1 MNPPDREAR
10 AALRE
15 EARRLG
21 MPPDAVLLVV
31 EAEAHRLVVD
41 EADGTVPPVVFPVS
55 TAKAGLG
62 ERVNSQQTPRGFHR
76 VADRIGADA
85 PAGTV
90 FVSRVASGE
99 VLPPAAWV
107 DSEGDRILSRILR
120 LAGCEAGNNAGGAC
134 DTRERMIYLH
144 GTNHEREVGRAASS
158 HGCIRMRNED
168 IIFLFDQVSGREVW
182 VWVGA
187 RVPGPG

>member
-1 MNPPDREAR
+1 MNPPSGEAR

-15 EARRLG
+15 RARRLG
-21 MPPDAVLLVV
+21 MPQDAVLLLV

-41 EADGTVPPVVFPVS
+41 EAGGAEPPAVFPVS

-62 ERVNSQQTPRGFHR
+62 EQVDSQQTPRGFHR
-76 VADRIGADA
+76 VADRIGAGA

-90 FVSRVASGE
+90 FVSRVPSGV
-99 VLPPAAWV
+99 VLPPAVWA

-120 LAGCEAGNNAGGAC
+120 LAGCEAGDNAGGAC
-134 DTRERMIYLH
+134 DTWERMIYLH
-144 GTNHEREVGRAASS
+144 GTNHEREVGRAACS

-168 IIFLFDQVSGREVW
+168 IISLFDRFSGREVW
-182 VWVGA
+182 VWVGTH
-187 RVPGPG
+187 VPRL